1 MSSNEIRDALPND
14 LDISAF
20 VGPYQFPDNHRRRI
34 PGFIY
39 LCVATACFGLWFA
52 ARSAN
57 SSLAKSGLVNDGMLI
72 AAIALSA
79 FGLFVLSS
87 SWKMTVDEK
96 TALVFASRAVGFAVG
111 HSSAQQVWRGVR
123 SRPTWRV
130 FCYSAEDPPNAAGFS
145 LGGCDRCFNC
155 RMFS

>member
-1 MSSNEIRDALPND
+1 MSSNEIRDALPDD

-39 LCVATACFGLWFA
+39 LGMAVACFGLWLA
-52 ARSAN
+52 AQSAN
-57 SSLAKSGLVNDGMLI
+57 SSLGKSGLVNNGMLI
-72 AAIALSA
+72 VAIALSV

-96 TALVFASRAVGFAVG
+96 TALVFASRAVGF
-111 HSSAQQVWRGVR
+111 
-123 SRPTWRV
+123 
-130 FCYSAEDPPNAAGFS
+130 N
-145 LGGCDRCFNC
+145 
-155 RMFS
+155 